1 MMSGGGHPMPRT
13 DTYLLPPA
21 APSVG
26 DADDPRLPL
35 IWEDEDPDMG
45 ESNIHVL
52 TDEVLHVC
60 LQALLAPRTDLQVF
74 SNLNLRYL
82 RVDEPDSAN
91 PPYVSPDLMVV
102 RPTVP
107 LPVDLA
113 SYRMRR
119 HGPAPL
125 LVGEILSERS
135 FQQRDLTDK
144 VSLYADLG
152 VAEYVTVDVTGRFLP
167 ERLLLRRLQPDR
179 TWSVVQGPDGGVTSQ
194 LGFRLVVEADGLLRV
209 IDATTGQPL
218 PRPHEIR
225 QVTAARQAAETR
237 ADDLER
243 RLRELEAELARLRQS
258 PPTQ

>member
-1 MMSGGGHPMPRT
+1 MPRT
-13 DTYLLPPA
+13 DTYLLPLA

-26 DADDPRLPL
+26 DTDDPRLPL

-45 ESNIHVL
+45 RSNIHVL
-52 TDEVLHVC
+52 TDEILHVC
-60 LQALLAPRTDLQVF
+60 LQALLAPRPDLQVF

-107 LPVDLA
+107 LPMDLA

-125 LVGEILSERS
+125 FVGEILSERS
-135 FQQRDLTDK
+135 FQQRDLIDK
-144 VSLYADLG
+144 VTLYADLG
-152 VAEYVTVDVTGRFLP
+152 VAEYVTIDVTGRFLP
-167 ERLLLRRLQPDR
+167 ERLLLRRLQPDG
-179 TWSVVQGPDGGVTSQ
+179 TWTALLDPDGGVTSQ
-194 LGFRLVVEADGLLRV
+194 LGFRLVVEADGQLRV
-209 IDATTGQPL
+209 IETVTGRRL
-218 PRPHEIR
+218 PRPREGVDR
-225 QVTAARQAAETR
+225 TAE
-237 ADDLER
+237 LER
-243 RLRELEAELARLRQS
+243 RVQELEAELTRLRQS